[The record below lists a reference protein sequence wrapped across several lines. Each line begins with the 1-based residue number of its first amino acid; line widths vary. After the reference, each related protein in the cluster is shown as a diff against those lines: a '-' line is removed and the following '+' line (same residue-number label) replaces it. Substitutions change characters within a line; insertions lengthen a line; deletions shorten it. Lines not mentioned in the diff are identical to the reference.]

1 MRSAYVRILTVLLL
15 LAGVPSLAFAQ
26 EAEPESPFW
35 TVFYTWIPVLLIVG
49 LWLFFMRKMGM
60 GRKGPYSYMGYMQ
73 SSQEKMA
80 QIESHLGSISKSLA
94 DLTEI
99 LRSRERLP

>member
-15 LAGVPSLAFAQ
+15 LAGVPSVAFAQ
-26 EAEPESPFW
+26 EAEPESPLLGIL
-35 TVFYTWIPVLLIVG
+35 YTWAPVLLIVG

-73 SSQEKMA
+73 ASQEKMG
-80 QIESHLGSISKSLA
+80 QIEGHLASISKSLA
-94 DLTEI
+94 EI
-99 LRSRERLP
+99 SDVLKSRERLP